1 MFVAKG
7 EGWELTPG
15 SGIAFE
21 GDTRHLVYNTS
32 DIPIGV
38 RGLIEVSPRL
48 IKSPRWKD
56 SRLVPGTVIAMRSW
70 ERPAPGVFLYHDV
83 NTTLEN
89 IKVHYAEGMGL
100 LAQVSENI
108 TLDGFSVCFER
119 GGRSAV
125 FHDTADATH
134 SRPARERSSQ
144 EWLVRRDDGRRY
156 QCAWNLPEKW

>member
-1 MFVAKG
+1 MAPWVRYEIRDSVFVAEG

-32 DIPIGV
+32 DIPVGV

-48 IKSPRWKD
+48 IKSPSWKD

-89 IKVHYAEGMGL
+89 IKVHYA
-100 LAQVSENI
+100 
-108 TLDGFSVCFER
+108 
-119 GGRSAV
+119 
-125 FHDTADATH
+125 
-134 SRPARERSSQ
+134 
-144 EWLVRRDDGRRY
+144 
-156 QCAWNLPEKW
+156 